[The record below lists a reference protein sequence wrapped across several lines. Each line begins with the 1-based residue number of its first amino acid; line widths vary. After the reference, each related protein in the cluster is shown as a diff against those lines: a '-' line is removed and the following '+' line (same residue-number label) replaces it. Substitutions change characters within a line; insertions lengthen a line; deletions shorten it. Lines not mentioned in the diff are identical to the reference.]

1 LTLSSA
7 YQENLYAVIRGE
19 KEWVRRVA
27 GGAGKRSGEGCD
39 VINTR
44 VAESLDVCEE
54 GGNERTKGKDIA
66 RGKDKD
72 KVRTEG

>member
-1 LTLSSA
+1 M
-7 YQENLYAVIRGE
+7 
-19 KEWVRRVA
+19 RRVA